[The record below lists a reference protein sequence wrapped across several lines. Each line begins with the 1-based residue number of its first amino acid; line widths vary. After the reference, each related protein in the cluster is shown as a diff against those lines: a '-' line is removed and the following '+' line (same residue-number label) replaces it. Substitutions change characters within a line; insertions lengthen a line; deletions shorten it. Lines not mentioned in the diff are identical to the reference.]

1 MIPSP
6 EMILKSTPA
15 NDPDPEMIPISL
27 RVDHEIIP
35 N

>member
-1 MIPSP
+1 MIP
-6 EMILKSTPA
+6 KSNSA